1 MGLTAE
7 NIIEYILNAI
17 SILATKEVIIPTI
30 IVLGGVKIYRKS
42 RRKGS

>member
-1 MGLTAE
+1 MGFTSE

-30 IVLGGVKIYRKS
+30 IVLGGVTIYRKS